1 MKFFLNSC
9 ETKEIREIA
18 EWGILDGV
26 TMNPTMVAALNRD
39 YVKNIREICDMVDV
53 PVFAQVISDKAE
65 AIVEEARALASLDK
79 KIIVKI
85 HTNSQGTKAINMLRN
100 SGIDTC
106 ATGMH
111 TVIEAMVAERA
122 GAGHIAMFVGL
133 LGEVDEQSTDTLI
146 SGTRKAFDNAK
157 SATRIMAAVRSV
169 NQLVQAACLGADEM
183 TAPYKI
189 WKLFFNNNYTIA
201 RWNSFITDWTKAY
214 GDRNWTSGF

>member
-9 ETKEIREIA
+9 DLKEIREIA
-18 EWGILDGV
+18 DWGILDGI

-53 PVFAQVISDKAE
+53 PVFAQVVSVQAE
-65 AIVEEARALASLDK
+65 AIVDEAKALAALDK
-79 KIIVKI
+79 KIVVKI
-85 HTNSQGTKAINMLRN
+85 HTNAQGTKAINMLRA

-111 TVIEAMVAERA
+111 TVIEALVAERA

-133 LGEVDEQSTDTLI
+133 LGEVDEQSTDGLI

-157 SATRIMAAVRSV
+157 SSTQIMAAVRSV

-189 WKLFFNNNYTIA
+189 WKLFYQNNYTLA
-201 RWNSFITDWTKAY
+201 RWNSFNTDWTKTY
-214 GDRNWTSGF
+214 GDRNWITGF